1 MKFED
6 LITVQNL
13 SKMLGI
19 NEPNTRLW
27 IKRNLI
33 ENKDYKKF
41 DKVYIIDKNKAI
53 KKIEKAKNK

>member
-6 LITVQNL
+6 LITIQEL
-13 SKMLGI
+13 SKVLGI

-27 IKRNLI
+27 VKRNLI
-33 ENKDYKKF
+33 EGKDFRKF

-53 KKIEKAKNK
+53 KKMEKAKNK